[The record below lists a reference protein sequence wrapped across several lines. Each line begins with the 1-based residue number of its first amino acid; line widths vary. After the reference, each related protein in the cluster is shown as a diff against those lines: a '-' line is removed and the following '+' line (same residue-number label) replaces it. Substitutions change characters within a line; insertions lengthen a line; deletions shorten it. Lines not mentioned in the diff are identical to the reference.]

1 MSLGEQEEHD
11 RKLPGPKARGTRRA
25 RARQMVA
32 ARLEKLEDLSISK
45 LVPSTLTLLG
55 LCSGAT
61 AIRFA
66 LLNDWTSAVTSV
78 VFAMVF
84 DMLDGRAARLLGADT
99 RFGAQLDSLADLVS
113 FGMAPGI
120 IMYSWSLSRMGVA
133 GWVATLIFCAA
144 SAVRLAR
151 FNVQSVRDEGAT
163 KADPYFTGLPTPAA
177 ACMMLLPLV
186 VSFQWPESARF
197 SADILRA
204 PWLVMSMLALA
215 SVMMVSRLPTPSIKH
230 MRVSREHRLAAGF
243 CGGLLAALLIAWPWA
258 TLTGVLLIY
267 LITIP
272 VAVVTHH
279 PKARALRA
287 ARSAQ
292 Q

>member
-1 MSLGEQEEHD
+1 MQQPD
-11 RKLPGPKARGTRRA
+11 RLSRRK
-25 RARQMVA
+25 RARQIVA
-32 ARLEKLEDLSISK
+32 ARLERLEDLSIGK
-45 LVPSTLTLLG
+45 LVPSTITLMA
-55 LCSGAT
+55 LCCGVT

-66 LLNDWTSAVTSV
+66 LLGDWTGAVASV

-113 FGMAPGI
+113 FGLAPGI
-120 IMYSWSLSRMGVA
+120 IMYSWSLSRMGVG

-186 VSFQWPESARF
+186 LSFQWAHGEAPWT
-197 SADILRA
+197 DILRA
-204 PWLVMSMLALA
+204 PWLVLTMTAIT
-215 SVMMVSRLPTPSIKH
+215 SVMMVSRLPTPSIKY
-230 MRVSREHRLAAGF
+230 MRLSREHRVIAGF
-243 CGGLLAALLIAWPWA
+243 CGGILAALLIAFPWA

-267 LITIP
+267 MVTIP
-272 VAVVTHH
+272 VAVYVHH
-279 PKARALRA
+279 PRTAAMRA
-287 ARSAQ
+287 AKSAPHS
-292 Q
+292 

>member
-1 MSLGEQEEHD
+1 MSLDEDQNETPKRPRG
-11 RKLPGPKARGTRRA
+11 RSKAR
-25 RARQMVA
+25 QIVA
-32 ARLEKLEDLSISK
+32 ARLEKLEDLSVSK

-61 AIRFA
+61 GIRFA
-66 LLNDWTSAVTSV
+66 LQGDWTDAVAAV
-78 VFAMVF
+78 VFAMIF
-84 DMLDGRAARLLGADT
+84 DMLDGRAARMLGADT

-144 SAVRLAR
+144 SAIRLAR

-177 ACMMLLPLV
+177 ACMMLLPLL
-186 VSFQWPESARF
+186 VSFQWNGEIVRQPVVVL
-197 SADILRA
+197 I
-204 PWLVMSMLALA
+204 MLGIT
-215 SVMMVSRLPTPSIKH
+215 SVLMVSRLPTPSIKY
-230 MRVSREHRLAAGF
+230 MRLQREHRLIAGF

-258 TLTGVLLIY
+258 TLTGALLIY
-267 LITIP
+267 VVTIP
-272 VAVVTHH
+272 VAVYVHH
-279 PKARALRA
+279 PRTAAMRA
-287 ARSAQ
+287 AKLARKI
-292 Q
+292 

>member
-1 MSLGEQEEHD
+1 MTLEDE
-11 RKLPGPKARGTRRA
+11 PKPRARGTRRS

-55 LCSGAT
+55 LASGAT

-66 LLNDWTSAVTSV
+66 LLDDWTNAVASV

-133 GWVATLIFCAA
+133 GWIATLIFCAA
-144 SAVRLAR
+144 SAIRLAR

-186 VSFQWPESARF
+186 LSFQQQGGWT
-197 SADILRA
+197 DVLRSPA
-204 PWLVMSMLALA
+204 LVLAMLALT
-215 SVMMVSRLPTPSIKH
+215 SVLMVSRLPTPSIKY
-230 MRVSREHRLAAGF
+230 MRVSREHRVIAGF

-258 TLTGVLLIY
+258 TLTGVLLVYIA
-267 LITIP
+267 TIP
-272 VAVVTHH
+272 VAMYVHH
-279 PKARALRA
+279 PRTRAMRA
-287 ARSAQ
+287 TKSATQ
-292 Q
+292 L

>member
-1 MSLGEQEEHD
+1 MNDHLNSDHREE
-11 RKLPGPKARGTRRA
+11 RPRPRGTRRA
-25 RARQMVA
+25 RARQLVA
-32 ARLEKLEDLSISK
+32 ARLEKLEDLSVSK

-55 LCSGAT
+55 LASGAT
-61 AIRFA
+61 GIRFA
-66 LLNDWTSAVTSV
+66 LLGDWTHAVLSV
-78 VFAMVF
+78 VFAMIF

-120 IMYSWSLSRMGVA
+120 IMYSWSLSRMGTA

-163 KADPYFTGLPTPAA
+163 KADPFFTGLPTPAA

-186 VSFQWPESARF
+186 LSFQGAQIAWIE
-197 SADILRA
+197 ILRQ
-204 PWLVMSMLALA
+204 PWVVLSMTAIT
-215 SVMMVSRLPTPSIKH
+215 SVMMVSRLPTPSIKY
-230 MRVSREHRLAAGF
+230 MRLSREHRLAAGF
-243 CGGLLAALLIAWPWA
+243 CGGILAMLLVLWPWA

-267 LITIP
+267 MATIP
-272 VAVVTHH
+272 VAAYVHH
-279 PKARALRA
+279 PRTAAIRA
-287 ARSAQ
+287 AKSTPHS
-292 Q
+292 